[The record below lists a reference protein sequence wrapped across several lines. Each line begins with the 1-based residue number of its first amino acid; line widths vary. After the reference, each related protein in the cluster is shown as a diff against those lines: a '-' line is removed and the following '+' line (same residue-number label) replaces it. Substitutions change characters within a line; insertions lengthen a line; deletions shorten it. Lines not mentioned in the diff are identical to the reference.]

1 MTSSSGG
8 KRPGSAS
15 GTDKGRAW
23 RDRTKLTHAG
33 NSPFENHGIV
43 NPPVY
48 HVSTVLYETVADLH
62 AREKAPYDHVTY
74 GRTGTPTTWAFEK
87 AVAALEEADRAVAM
101 PSGLGAIAGALYAFL
116 QAGDHVLM
124 TDTTYFPTRRLCDQQ
139 LAKVGVTTTYY
150 DPMIGADIEKL
161 IQPNTRVIYME
172 SPGSHTFEVQDVPAI
187 AAVAKRR
194 GIVTMIDNTWASP
207 LYFKPL
213 RHGVD
218 LSIHAATKYI
228 VGHSDVMMGI
238 IAMKE
243 EHFLTVKNQVHGMGY
258 SVGPDDC
265 YLALRGLRTMSARL
279 AQHQQTALRIADWL
293 QKRPDV
299 ERVLHPALPG
309 TPGHEIFKRDF
320 TGSSGLFSVI
330 LKPCSDQQVAA
341 MLDGLEL
348 FGMGYSWGGYESL
361 IVPSNIAKARTAK
374 PWKTDGPML
383 RIHAGLEDPDDLIAD
398 LEAGFQRLRSN
409 LPNATRSGESAAE

>member
-1 MTSSSGG
+1 MASSSGG
-8 KRPGSAS
+8 KRPTN
-15 GTDKGRAW
+15 TDKGRAW

-48 HVSTVLYETVADLH
+48 HASTVLYRTVEEL
-62 AREKAPYDHVTY
+62 RFKEKAPFEHVTY
-74 GRTGTPTTWAFEK
+74 GRTGTPTSWAFEE
-87 AVAALEEADRAVAM
+87 AVAALEEADRAIAM

-116 QAGDHVLM
+116 KAGDHVLM
-124 TDTTYFPTRRLCDQQ
+124 TDTAYFPTRKLCDHQ

-150 DPMIGADIEKL
+150 DPMITADALEKL
-161 IQPNTRVIYME
+161 IQDNTRVIYLE

-187 AAVAKRR
+187 AALAKRR
-194 GIVTMIDNTWASP
+194 NIVTIIDNTWASP

-213 RHGVD
+213 THGVD
-218 LSIHAATKYI
+218 ISLHAATKYI

-243 EHFLTVKNQVHGMGY
+243 AHFLTVKNQVHGMGY
-258 SVGPDDC
+258 SVGPDDV

-279 AQHQQTALRIADWL
+279 AQHQKTALQLADWL
-293 QKRPDV
+293 QQRPEV

-309 TPGHEIFKRDF
+309 TPGHEFFKRDF

-330 LKPCSDQQVAA
+330 LKPCSDGQLSA
-341 MLDGLEL
+341 MLDGMQL

-361 IVPSNIAKARTAK
+361 IIPSKIEHARTAK

-409 LPNATRSGESAAE
+409 LPDRRSGESAVE